1 MANFASQSAPIDYSR
16 LYNTL
21 KNDDGELFPMNDK
34 FVPGVKLSEKLKNYD
49 EVEAFEGLAE
59 VRNSTDDAAR
69 GEAIY
74 EAFVKMGVKSENIFN
89 ENRKDAGQPINF
101 NNKHSVRLGSA
112 SNAKLGRSGDSLLTT
127 TALITGVMEAVTPF
141 MQPEI
146 YELFPEMSY
155 GAWNLLIDKID
166 PITGIMDDAP
176 LGSPVKVV
184 TKRGFNTYSVQL
196 PQVGNVA
203 IFSQED
209 ILSLRSPGSNDLAL
223 RGLSQMISYV
233 SRQLEHMGNVR
244 RMNDIYQALVA
255 NQVKWQGQTYAMGI
269 PSANFLSAST
279 LGGVWGTIGASG
291 VTPSASANP
300 ITQLANL
307 LNFTLTKERGLKVSM
322 FLNHKTNQLATQNAN
337 VIARVSNIYANP
349 NVQGT
354 LFTPTK
360 ATGGATI
367 DTWLKYYL
375 GGDINVNV
383 VIDSSQYIAGKND
396 RNGYTEG
403 TTNTL
408 LPDGKIYFFVDTGKF
423 GGPIGEYAYTL
434 SVQNGGAMAPKPGK
448 YFYMQDTAMT
458 QTAEGI
464 QQPQLVL
471 GHGFNGGIRL
481 LFPEEVYTLDV
492 LA

>member
-1 MANFASQSAPIDYSR
+1 MANFAQKSSPMDYSR

-21 KNDDGELFPMNDK
+21 KDENGELFPMNDK
-34 FVPGVKLSEKLKNYD
+34 FVPGVKLSEKVKSYESIPELSH
-49 EVEAFEGLAE
+49 LAAL
-59 VRNSTDDAAR
+59 RNSTDDAAR
-69 GEAIY
+69 GDAIY
-74 EAFVKMGVKSENIFN
+74 EAFAKMGVKSDNIFTAD
-89 ENRKDAGQPINF
+89 RKEAGQPINF
-101 NNKHSVRLGSA
+101 ANKHTV
-112 SNAKLGRSGDSLLTT
+112 KLGRSGDSLLTT

-146 YELFPEMSY
+146 HELFPEMSY

-166 PITGIMDDAP
+166 PITGIMQDAP

-196 PQVGNVA
+196 PQLGNVA
-203 IFSQED
+203 IFTQED

-244 RMNDIYQALVA
+244 RMNDIYQALIN
-255 NQVKWQGQTYAMGI
+255 NQVKWQGQTYSMGI
-269 PSANFLSAST
+269 PAGNFLTSST
-279 LGGVWGTIGASG
+279 LGGVWGTISTTG
-291 VTPSASANP
+291 VTCSASANP
-300 ITQLANL
+300 ITQLANI
-307 LNFTLTKERGLKVSM
+307 LNFTLTKQRGLKVSM
-322 FLNHKTNQLATQNAN
+322 FMNHKTNQLATQNAN
-337 VIARVSNIYANP
+337 VISRVSNIYANP
-349 NVQGT
+349 NIQGT
-354 LFTPTK
+354 LFSPTK
-360 ATGGATI
+360 ATGGATV

-375 GGDINVNV
+375 GGDLNVNV
-383 VIDSSQYIAGKND
+383 VIDSSQYIAAAND
-396 RNGYTEG
+396 PNGYTAG
-403 TTNTL
+403 TINTI
-408 LPDGKIYFFVDTGKF
+408 LPDGKIYFFIDTGKF

-481 LFPEEVYTLDV
+481 LYPEECYTLDV